1 MRWRVGYCVPYYF
14 ADFDAAR
21 LVEEEHFGAR
31 WDVDLLALR
40 MGVAEH
46 CMNVRIQTGCNEAI
60 SELKEVQC
68 IRFRHRHE
76 KCGNV
81 GVLECCC
88 S

>member
-40 MGVAEH
+40 MGVAEER
-46 CMNVRIQTGCNEAI
+46 MIVRI
-60 SELKEVQC
+60 
-68 IRFRHRHE
+68 
-76 KCGNV
+76 
-81 GVLECCC
+81 
-88 S
+88 